1 MNTVLQA
8 LSNTSEFRDFF
19 VHMLGS
25 SQPNGEEIEDKER
38 PKGKANAKGK
48 GKGKGKEKV
57 ESANGNENEDED
69 VVALV
74 LNGKRYTRQPTL
86 QLLDDIRK
94 HVPKLEE
101 VSLAMEVHS
110 LLRVLWSGKWAVVTP
125 CALLE
130 SVWKFVPKFRNR
142 QQQDAQE
149 FLCYLFDRLQFELQQ
164 ANSAMNGPSPF
175 PAVPPLPSPPMP
187 RSTRQSASKV
197 GDGAAK
203 ATTDPKS
210 TQATKDTKQ
219 TTTENRRKRGRSP
232 SPPPASLPPIPLSG
246 DQATIISETFQ
257 GKLSSLV

>member
-19 VHMLGS
+19 VHMLGAT
-25 SQPNGEEIEDKER
+25 QPKEEDAVEEVKEKGAGKSKSKAKGKVKEEDKE
-38 PKGKANAKGK
+38 
-48 GKGKGKEKV
+48 V
-57 ESANGNENEDED
+57 ESNDEI
-69 VVALV
+69 VSVV

-86 QLLDDIRK
+86 QLLDTIRK

-149 FLCYLFDRLQFELQQ
+149 FLCYLFDRLQLELSH
-164 ANSAMNGPSPF
+164 ANSALGPA
-175 PAVPPLPSPPMP
+175 PAPALPSPP
-187 RSTRQSASKV
+187 RTTRQKAKDKDVSAESDK
-197 GDGAAK
+197 G
-203 ATTDPKS
+203 T
-210 TQATKDTKQ
+210 
-219 TTTENRRKRGRSP
+219 RRKRGRSP
-232 SPPPASLPPIPLSG
+232 SPPPAALPPMPLSG
-246 DQATIISETFQ
+246 DQVTIITETFQ
-257 GKLSSLV
+257 GKLCSMVGPSPNNGSYVFSLTSSR

>member
-19 VHMLGS
+19 VHMLGAT
-25 SQPNGEEIEDKER
+25 QPKEEEIEEVKEKETKNR
-38 PKGKANAKGK
+38 SRTRTRSASAARGR
-48 GKGKGKEKV
+48 GKEKEADKEV
-57 ESANGNENEDED
+57 DGKDEA
-69 VVALV
+69 VVSVV

-86 QLLDDIRK
+86 QLLDTIRK

-149 FLCYLFDRLQFELQQ
+149 FLCYLFDRLQLELSH
-164 ANSAMNGPSPF
+164 ANSALGPA
-175 PAVPPLPSPPMP
+175 PAPALAIS
-187 RSTRQSASKV
+187 SSSQK
-197 GDGAAK
+197 AK
-203 ATTDPKS
+203 ETNSDVETDKN
-210 TQATKDTKQ
+210 T
-219 TTTENRRKRGRSP
+219 RRKRGRSP
-232 SPPPASLPPIPLSG
+232 SPPPATLPPIPLSG
-246 DQATIISETFQ
+246 DEVTIITETFQ
-257 GKLSSLV
+257 GKLCSVVCYKISLQPIIFYLHFPR